1 MFPELFKIPF
11 TNFSFNTYGF
21 LLALAFVA
29 GLLVMARLATRD
41 GLDKQKVYDLG
52 LWVLA
57 ASLIGSKA
65 LMVMTEWD
73 VYYRDNPRQIFT
85 LDFFRS
91 GGVYY
96 GGFIAAVIASVI
108 VMRFYKLPWWRT
120 ADAFAPGVVIGQAIG
135 RLGCFSAGC
144 CWGRPTAGWYGVHF
158 TDKGHDIT
166 GVPTVVNQLDQ
177 VQQNVWAERLANSG
191 GLLAPI
197 KLHPTQLYEAGATLL
212 IFVVLLLIHRR
223 RRFDGQVI
231 LAYAMLYSVARFIIE
246 FWRDDPRG
254 EIFDLSTSQFIAII
268 LFAGA
273 LGTTIFR
280 LRKPGA
286 ALQAQGAYLPAQ
298 QAERAVAGANRRAA
312 LGMKKDNAE
321 NTEITDQ
328 TEREREGARERLRD
342 RGAN

>member
-1 MFPELFKIPF
+1 MFPELFKIPY

-21 LLALAFVA
+21 LLAVAFVA
-29 GLLVMARLATRD
+29 GLLLMARLAAKD
-41 GLDKQKVYDLG
+41 GLDRQKVYDLG

-65 LMVMTEWD
+65 LMVIAEWD

-108 VMRFYKLPWWRT
+108 AMRVYKLPWWRT
-120 ADAFAPGVVIGQAIG
+120 ADAFAPGVILGQAIG

-144 CWGRPTAGWYGVHF
+144 CWGKPTTGWYGVHF
-158 TDKGHDIT
+158 GEKGHEIT
-166 GVPTVVNQLDQ
+166 GVPTLVNHLDEIQ
-177 VQQNVWAERLANSG
+177 RNVWAQRLADQG
-191 GLLAPI
+191 GWLAPL
-197 KLHPTQLYEAGATLL
+197 KLHPTQLYEAGAALL
-212 IFVVLLLIHRR
+212 ILVALLALYHRR
-223 RRFDGQVI
+223 RFEGQVI
-231 LAYAMLYSVARFIIE
+231 LAYVMLYSVARFIIE
-246 FWRDDPRG
+246 YWRDDPRG

-273 LGTTIFR
+273 LAVYIYR

-286 ALQAQGAYLPAQ
+286 ELQAQTA
-298 QAERAVAGANRRAA
+298 
-312 LGMKKDNAE
+312 D
-321 NTEITDQ
+321 
-328 TEREREGARERLRD
+328 
-342 RGAN
+342 